1 MEMTMSVRVLVPAT
15 AVATVVGFGLTVAEY
30 ADATKLAFPNDY
42 AKGVRWLVV
51 DNEAQKQ
58 VREIYAPQQAVES
71 ARKGEAMPDGMV
83 ITLVRYSAKLDPQ
96 GSFVRDQSARLIKNE
111 ILGINV
117 MQKGKGWG
125 AEYPDALRNGEWE
138 YRAFRADNTP
148 SEQANLLGCFGCHKA
163 QASQDYI
170 YEYDKLKTVTE

>member
-1 MEMTMSVRVLVPAT
+1 MSVRVLVPAA
-15 AVATVVGFGLTVAEY
+15 AVATIVGFGLTVAVY
-30 ADATKLAFPNDY
+30 ADATKVAFPIDY

-58 VREIYAPQQAVES
+58 VREIYAPRRTVES

-83 ITLVRYSAKLDPQ
+83 ITLVRYSAKLNPQ
-96 GSFVRDQSARLIKNE
+96 GSLGRDESGRLIKNE

-148 SEQANLLGCFGCHKA
+148 NEQANLAGGFGCHKA

-170 YEYDKLKTVTE
+170 YEYDKLKTGTE